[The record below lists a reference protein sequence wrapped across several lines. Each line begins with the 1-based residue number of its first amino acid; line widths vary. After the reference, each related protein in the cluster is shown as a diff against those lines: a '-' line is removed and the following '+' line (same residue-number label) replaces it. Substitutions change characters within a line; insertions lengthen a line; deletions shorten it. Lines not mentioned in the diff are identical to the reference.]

1 MNSLPPSPWDDIEVE
16 RDEWAAYLLLRDPN
30 LLVGRET
37 ERVVNFYD
45 PRTRTLAAAD
55 DPILDSKIEQA
66 RQRRE
71 KLIRAI
77 VDFKERQPVWPDLED
92 EPFSDE
98 YRYFDGEEEFELNL
112 LLAQWRKAVM
122 ELRQVQTDG
131 IEEVINEDGDTRW
144 RKADDQDISHYETE
158 VLACGHFTEEALTK
172 WRTKLRLYI
181 DRIRL
186 ASLLIA
192 RRQEFQ
198 LSQNQFATYAQ
209 VSPSTIKNFENV
221 DEPDRWFSPKTI
233 QSLERAL
240 GWQEGSI
247 TSVLRGAEP
256 SPIPGWRPPVGIES
270 ETAASGHVS
279 GTSLTSG
286 AVEGRM
292 SVRLDDEVKD
302 LVWKLA
308 VAEDR
313 PANAVIADAVRFYAK
328 YHVDEESS

>member
-1 MNSLPPSPWDDIEVE
+1 MNPLPPSPWDEIEVE
-16 RDEWAAYLLLRDPN
+16 RDEWAAYLLLRDPD

-55 DPILDSKIEQA
+55 DPILDSRIQQA
-66 RQRRE
+66 RDRRE

-77 VDFKERQPVWPDLED
+77 EEFKHRLGRWPSVED
-92 EPFSDE
+92 GSIASD
-98 YRYFDGEEEFELNL
+98 YKFYDGAEEFELNL
-112 LLAQWRKAVM
+112 LLANWREAIT
-122 ELRQVQTDG
+122 ELHRVRTDG
-131 IEEVINEDGDTRW
+131 IEEVINPDGDTHW
-144 RKADDQDISHYETE
+144 RKADDQDISHFETQ
-158 VLACGHFTEEALTK
+158 VMACQHFADESLTK
-172 WRTKLRLYI
+172 WQTKLRLYI

-247 TSVLRGAEP
+247 TTVLRGGEP
-256 SPIPGWRPPVGIES
+256 SPIPGWRPPAGIEPDA
-270 ETAASGHVS
+270 AASGSAHGSTVS
-279 GTSLTSG
+279 TGT
-286 AVEGRM
+286 AEGRM
-292 SVRLDDEVKD
+292 NVRLDDDVKD
-302 LVWKLA
+302 VVWKLA

-328 YHVDEESS
+328 FHLEEKS